1 MSEFP
6 IQSTHAGFDAS
17 SSKEAVLC
25 DHCKLRVPDG
35 LVEPDDEFQFCCNG
49 CRSVWNVL
57 HGAGLDGYYHVRD
70 AINPKSQA
78 AASTQG
84 SYEELDDP
92 GFQASCVENLPGG
105 YAQTELLLE
114 GMHCAACVWLIERLP
129 TVCDGVVESR
139 ANIRRRTTI
148 VRYRP
153 EQLKLSQIAK
163 ALDRLGY
170 AAHPARG
177 AAAREA
183 RVKEDRKFLVKV
195 GVAGAIAG
203 NVMLLAIALHGGAL
217 DGMSESWKMTFRWY
231 SMGLAWLA
239 LLWPGR
245 VFFIG
250 AIAAMRTRVAHLD
263 IPIALALGVGGLW
276 GTYNTVMGIGEI
288 YFDSLA
294 ILIFFLLVGRWIQH
308 RQQRNASDHVELMLT
323 LTPTSAMKVN
333 DDGTT
338 LRVPIESIE
347 VAMLVEVEAGG
358 SIPADGVIEVGET
371 SLDTSFISGESR
383 PIEAKVGDEVVAGAT
398 NLRSPIRVRV
408 SAVGDSTRVGKLM
421 HLVATASAEKAP
433 IVQFADR
440 IAARFVIVV
449 IGLALC
455 TLVFWS
461 VRSGVAVGIEYATA
475 LLIVTCPCALGLATP
490 MAMSIAMGRAAK
502 NGILIKSASAIE
514 AMSKPGYMILD
525 KTGTITQGS
534 TSVVQSHCE
543 PELLVMAASIERHS
557 NHPIARAVVEAVE
570 SDEIPLASEIDQ
582 SIGSGVS
589 GLVDGNR
596 IFIGSPAYIDS
607 IESMN
612 AKLNQAVREMIDQE
626 LTPVVI
632 HSVNIGDHT
641 SQFGVLG
648 IGDPIR
654 EDAKESIRALQEAH
668 WKLSLCSGDHPEIAE
683 LVARQIG
690 IADASGAISP
700 EAKAQRV
707 VDLRGASSSGD
718 TQRVVMVGDGVN
730 DAAALASADV
740 GIAVHGGAE
749 ASLEAADVYL
759 TKQGVDPIV
768 KFVSLSS
775 HTMRTIHISLGF
787 SICYNVLV
795 AGLAMSGMI
804 NALIAAVIMP
814 ISSLTVVAMSTRR
827 WKGD

>member
-1 MSEFP
+1 M
-6 IQSTHAGFDAS
+6 
-17 SSKEAVLC
+17 LC
-25 DHCKLRVPDG
+25 DHCKLKVPDG
-35 LVEPDDEFQFCCNG
+35 LIEPDDEFQFCCHG

-70 AINPKSQA
+70 AINPESQA

-129 TVCDGVVESR
+129 RVCDGVVESR
-139 ANIRRRTTI
+139 ANIRRRTAV

-153 EQLKLSQIAK
+153 EQLKLSEIAK

-177 AAAREA
+177 AAAREV
-183 RVKEDRKFLVKV
+183 RVNEDRKFLVKV

-217 DGMSESWKMTFRWY
+217 EGMSDTWKTTFRWY
-231 SMGLAWLA
+231 SMGLVWLA

-245 VFFIG
+245 VFFVG

-263 IPIALALGVGGLW
+263 IPIGLALAVGGLW
-276 GTYNTVMGIGEI
+276 GTYNTVMGVGEI

-294 ILIFFLLVGRWIQH
+294 VLIFFLLVGRWIQH

-323 LTPTSAMKVN
+323 LTPTSALRV
-333 DDGTT
+333 DEDGTT
-338 LRVPIESIE
+338 VRVPIESIE
-347 VAMLVEVEAGG
+347 VGMLVEVEAGG
-358 SIPADGVIEVGET
+358 SIPADGVIEVGQT
-371 SLDTSFISGESR
+371 SLDTSFLSGESR
-383 PIEAKVGDEVVAGAT
+383 PMAAQVGDEVVAGAT

-408 SAVGDSTRVGKLM
+408 SAVGESTRVGKLM
-421 HLVATASAEKAP
+421 HLVSTASADKAP
-433 IVQFADR
+433 IVQFVDR

-449 IGLALC
+449 IALAMC
-455 TLVFWS
+455 TLVYWGI
-461 VRSGVAVGIEYATA
+461 RSGIETGIEYATA

-490 MAMSIAMGRAAK
+490 MAMSISMGRAAK

-514 AMSKPGYMILD
+514 VMSKPGRMILD
-525 KTGTITQGS
+525 KTGTITQG
-534 TSVVQSHCE
+534 TMSVVRSECE
-543 PELLVMAASIERHS
+543 PALLLMAAGIERHS

-570 SDEIPLASEIDQ
+570 SDEVPLASEIDL
-582 SIGSGVS
+582 SIGSGMS
-589 GLVDGNR
+589 GLVDGR
-596 IFIGSPAYIDS
+596 RMFIGSPAYVDS
-607 IESMN
+607 IEPMDG
-612 AKLNQAVREMIDQE
+612 KLNQTVQEMIDQE

-632 HSVNIGDHT
+632 YSVGDGKET
-641 SQFGVLG
+641 GQFGVIG

-654 EDAKESIRALQEAH
+654 EDAKESIRALQDADWE
-668 WKLSLCSGDHPEIAE
+668 LSLCSGDHPEIAE
-683 LVARQIG
+683 LVARQVG
-690 IADASGAISP
+690 IADASGGVSP
-700 EAKAQRV
+700 EAKAERV
-707 VDLRGASSSGD
+707 LELQKLSSSSDLR
-718 TQRVVMVGDGVN
+718 RVVMVGDGVN

-759 TKQGVDPIV
+759 TAQGVDPIV
-768 KFVSLSS
+768 KLVSLGS
-775 HTMRTIHISLGF
+775 HTMRTIRMSLAF
-787 SICYNVLV
+787 SICYNIF
-795 AGLAMSGMI
+795 AASLAMSGVI
-804 NALIAAVIMP
+804 DALIAAVIMP
-814 ISSLTVVAMSTRR
+814 ISSLTVVAISTRR